1 MNKDRRTKLRNIL
14 SQLTEIQK
22 LIESVKLEEELA
34 LDGMP
39 ENLQGSDRANQM
51 EDNLD
56 EFDNAIGYLDD
67 ALESLR
73 CID

>member
-22 LIESVKLEEELA
+22 LIENVKLEEELA

-39 ENLQGSDRANQM
+39 ENLQGSDRASQM